1 MKVVSTNIGIAQ
13 SVIINN
19 VKQRTG
25 IYKNPTNNPIFLGKT
40 HVQEDEISNKKVHGG
55 TFKAC
60 YLFSA
65 ESYDHWGNL
74 YPYVTWDFGMLGENL
89 TISGLNEAQINV
101 GDIYKVGSALIQI
114 TQPREPCATL
124 AAKIGSPKIIKQ
136 FIEHCKPGM
145 YARVLDT
152 GFVTVG
158 DALAL
163 VKKASSSISIRD
175 FFTLLFEKEKNQHH
189 LKRIVNNDAISLKKR
204 QQLMRFLI

>member
-74 YPYVTWDFGMLGENL
+74 YPYITWDFGMLGENL
-89 TISGLNEAQINV
+89 TILGLNEAQINV

-145 YARVLDT
+145 YARVLET

-175 FFTLLFEKEKNQHH
+175 FFTLLFEKEKNQQH
-189 LKRIVNNDAISLKKR
+189 LKRLVNNDAISLKKR

>member
-145 YARVLDT
+145 YARVLET

-175 FFTLLFEKEKNQHH
+175 FFTLLFEKEKNQQH
-189 LKRIVNNDAISLKKR
+189 LKRLVNNDAISLKKR

>member
-74 YPYVTWDFGMLGENL
+74 YPYITWDFGMLGENL
-89 TISGLNEAQINV
+89 TILGLNEAQINV

-145 YARVLDT
+145 YARVLET

-175 FFTLLFEKEKNQHH
+175 FFTLLFEKEKNKQN
-189 LKRIVNNDAISLKKR
+189 LKHFVINKTISLKKK
-204 QQLMRFLI
+204 QQLMRFLL

>member
-13 SVIINN
+13 SVVINN

-74 YPYVTWDFGMLGENL
+74 YPYITWDFGMLGENL
-89 TISGLNEAQINV
+89 TILGLNEAQINV

-145 YARVLDT
+145 YARVLET
-152 GFVTVG
+152 GFVTAG

-175 FFTLLFEKEKNQHH
+175 FFTLLFEKEKNQQH
-189 LKRIVNNDAISLKKR
+189 LKRLVNNDAISLKKR

>member
-74 YPYVTWDFGMLGENL
+74 YPYITWDFGMLGENL
-89 TISGLNEAQINV
+89 TILGLNEAQINV

-136 FIEHCKPGM
+136 FI
-145 YARVLDT
+145 
-152 GFVTVG
+152 
-158 DALAL
+158 L
-163 VKKASSSISIRD
+163 VFSKK
-175 FFTLLFEKEKNQHH
+175 K
-189 LKRIVNNDAISLKKR
+189 
-204 QQLMRFLI
+204 LML